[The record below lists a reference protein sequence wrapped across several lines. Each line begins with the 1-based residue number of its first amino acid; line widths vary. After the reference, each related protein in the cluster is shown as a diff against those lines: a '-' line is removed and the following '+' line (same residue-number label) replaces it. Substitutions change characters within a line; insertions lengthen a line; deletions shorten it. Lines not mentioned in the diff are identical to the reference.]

1 MHQRLVARLA
11 RAAQRFAVDGNYL
24 PGRQLG
30 DGTDPRHEAIL
41 QLRRIKSGDDPI
53 ESIMRGNAT
62 RELQKTLEPQA
73 LSLAIALNLIPAS
86 SSAQHCGYGDQ
97 KYLFQ

>member
-24 PGRQLG
+24 PRRQFG
-30 DGTDPRHEAIL
+30 DGTDPRHETLL
-41 QLRRIKSGDDPI
+41 QLPRIEPGDDPI

-62 RELQKTLEPQA
+62 RKLQKALEPQA
-73 LSLAIALNLIPAS
+73 FSLAIALDLIPAS
-86 SSAQHCGYGDQ
+86 SSAQHCSYGDQ
-97 KYLFQ
+97 KDLFK